1 MSARDKNTGNL
12 RIEIWMNDNLEWS
25 LQGDG
30 SAEQY
35 RQAHIKVAS
44 LFPDEQELRLVVNRD
59 DVRNVNRPDAVEQVK
74 NLGGSKNVMLCD
86 PAYERM
92 MAFIYE

>member
-1 MSARDKNTGNL
+1 MEMSARYKNAGSL
-12 RIEIWMNDNLEWS
+12 RIEIWMNDSLEWS

-35 RQAHIKVAS
+35 RQAQIKAAS
-44 LFPDEQELRLVVNRD
+44 LFPGEKELR
-59 DVRNVNRPDAVEQVK
+59 
-74 NLGGSKNVMLCD
+74 LCD

>member
-1 MSARDKNTGNL
+1 MSARYKNAGSL
-12 RIEIWMNDNLEWS
+12 RIEIWMNDSLEWS

-35 RQAHIKVAS
+35 RQAQIKAAS
-44 LFPDEQELRLVVNRD
+44 LFPGEKELRLVVNRD
-59 DVRNVNRPDAVEQVK
+59 DVRNVSRPDAVEQVK
-74 NLGGSKNVMLCD
+74 NLGGRKNVMLCD